1 MALPNYIFI
10 TGFMGSGKTTFGKK
24 LAALLKYDHLDLDQW
39 IEENENITIEAVF
52 KNEGE
57 QFFREL
63 ETKYLKKI
71 IKIKKSAVVSL
82 GGGAVCFNDNLNLVK
97 KNGLLIYI
105 KLSPLVLTTRIIK
118 SKIKRPLLKNLNRK
132 ELLTEIKKLLLK
144 RKIFYEQAHL
154 IINDLNLNP
163 KNVAQLMEEYLT
175 TNYLSV
181 PFLFPRW
188 LSQAK

>member
-39 IEENENITIEAVF
+39 IEENENITIEAIF

-71 IKIKKSAVVSL
+71 IEIKKSVVVSL
-82 GGGAVCFNDNLNLVK
+82 GGGAICFNDNLNLVK

-105 KLSPLVLTTRIIK
+105 KLSPLVLTNRIIK
-118 SKIKRPLLKNLNRK
+118 SKIKRPLLQNLNRK

-144 RKIFYEQAHL
+144 RIKIYEQAHL
-154 IINDLNLNP
+154 IFNGLILNP
-163 KNVAQLMEEYLT
+163 KNVAQLAQKYFT
-175 TNYLSV
+175 PNKS
-181 PFLFPRW
+181 
-188 LSQAK
+188 

>member
-63 ETKYLKKI
+63 ETKYIKKI
-71 IKIKKSAVVSL
+71 IEIKKSVVVSL
-82 GGGAVCFNDNLNLVK
+82 GGGAICFNDNLNLVK

-105 KLSPLVLTTRIIK
+105 KLSPLVLTNRIIK
-118 SKIKRPLLKNLNRK
+118 SKIKRPLLQNLNRK

-144 RKIFYEQAHL
+144 RIKIYEQAHL
-154 IINDLNLNP
+154 IFNGLILNP
-163 KNVAQLMEEYLT
+163 KNVAQLAQKYFT
-175 TNYLSV
+175 PNKS
-181 PFLFPRW
+181 
-188 LSQAK
+188 

>member
-24 LAALLKYDHLDLDQW
+24 LAAHLKYDHLDLDQW
-39 IEENENITIEAVF
+39 IEENENITIEAIF

-71 IKIKKSAVVSL
+71 IKIKNSVVVSL
-82 GGGAVCFNDNLNLVK
+82 GGGAVCFNENVNLVK

-105 KLSPLVLTTRIIK
+105 KLSPLVLTNRIIK
-118 SKIKRPLLKNLNRK
+118 SKIKRPLLQNLNRK

-144 RKIFYEQAHL
+144 RIKIYEQAHL
-154 IINDLNLNP
+154 IFNGLNLNP
-163 KNVAQLMEEYLT
+163 KNVAQLAQKYFT
-175 TNYLSV
+175 PNKS
-181 PFLFPRW
+181 
-188 LSQAK
+188 

>member
-39 IEENENITIEAVF
+39 IEENENITIEAIF
-52 KNEGE
+52 KNESE

-71 IKIKKSAVVSL
+71 VKIKKSVVVSL
-82 GGGAVCFNDNLNLVK
+82 GGGAICFNDNLNLVK

-105 KLSPLVLTTRIIK
+105 KLSPLVLTNRIIK
-118 SKIKRPLLKNLNRK
+118 SKIKRPLLQNLNRK

-163 KNVAQLMEEYLT
+163 KNVAQLMQEYLT
-175 TNYLSV
+175 TNKS
-181 PFLFPRW
+181 
-188 LSQAK
+188 

>member
-39 IEENENITIEAVF
+39 IEENENITIEAIF

-71 IKIKKSAVVSL
+71 IEIKKSVVVSL
-82 GGGAVCFNDNLNLVK
+82 GGGAICFNDNLNLVK

-105 KLSPLVLTTRIIK
+105 KLSPLVLTNRIIK
-118 SKIKRPLLKNLNRK
+118 SKIKRPLLHNLNRK

-144 RKIFYEQAHL
+144 RIKIYEQAHL
-154 IINDLNLNP
+154 IFNGLNLNP
-163 KNVAQLMEEYLT
+163 KNVAQLAQKYFT
-175 TNYLSV
+175 PNKS
-181 PFLFPRW
+181 
-188 LSQAK
+188 

>member
-39 IEENENITIEAVF
+39 IEENENITIEAIF
-52 KNEGE
+52 KNESD

-71 IKIKKSAVVSL
+71 VKIKKSTVVSL
-82 GGGAVCFNDNLNLVK
+82 GGGAVCFNDNVNLVK

-105 KLSPLVLTTRIIK
+105 KLSPLALTNRFIK
-118 SKIKRPLLKNLNRK
+118 SKIKRPLLQNLNRK
-132 ELLTEIKKLLLK
+132 ELLSEIKKLLLK
-144 RKIFYEQAHL
+144 RKIFYEQAQEMCG
-154 IINDLNLNP
+154 I
-163 KNVAQLMEEYLT
+163 
-175 TNYLSV
+175 S
-181 PFLFPRW
+181 
-188 LSQAK
+188 

>member
-24 LAALLKYDHLDLDQW
+24 LAAFLKYDHLDLDQW

-63 ETKYLKKI
+63 ETKYIKKI
-71 IKIKKSAVVSL
+71 IEIKKSVVVSL
-82 GGGAVCFNDNLNLVK
+82 GGGAICFNDNLNLVK

-105 KLSPLVLTTRIIK
+105 KLSPLVLTNRIIK
-118 SKIKRPLLKNLNRK
+118 SKIKRPLLQNLNRK

-144 RKIFYEQAHL
+144 RIKIYEQAHL
-154 IINDLNLNP
+154 IFNGLILNP
-163 KNVAQLMEEYLT
+163 KNVAQLAQKYFT
-175 TNYLSV
+175 PNKS
-181 PFLFPRW
+181 
-188 LSQAK
+188 

>member
-24 LAALLKYDHLDLDQW
+24 LATLLKYDHLDLDQW
-39 IEENENITIEAVF
+39 IEKNENITIEAVF
-52 KNEGE
+52 KNKGE

-71 IKIKKSAVVSL
+71 VKIKKSTVVSL
-82 GGGAVCFNDNLNLVK
+82 GGGAVCFNDNLNVVK

-105 KLSPLVLTTRIIK
+105 KLSPLALTNRIIK
-118 SKIKRPLLKNLNRK
+118 SKIKRPLLQNLNRK
-132 ELLTEIKKLLLK
+132 KLLTEIKKLLLK

-154 IINDLNLNP
+154 IINGLNINP
-163 KNVAQLMEEYLT
+163 NNVAQLMQECFIP
-175 TNYLSV
+175 NKS
-181 PFLFPRW
+181 
-188 LSQAK
+188 